1 MDSGSRPLIPFLIAI
16 VLGALIGF
24 YFTRRREKQGAKI
37 ITQAEYW
44 VYLPGLE
51 MPEQDAVMTR
61 LITTNP
67 HGKAGQSPIGPK
79 EGLLFSDIRLHVAL
93 VLRSKN
99 PHVFRPDLFSE
110 TEADAESLAALSAAQ
125 SMVKLRYVSEE
136 PLNDDRHMRFLPHLA
151 DAYAQVGKGVLIYDA
166 MAEQLIKPNEL
177 FEMLSENPTIS
188 DPGLHFRVVWKRDG
202 EGAYASTKGLIKK
215 GLPELT
221 SAMARPDNQ
230 LLITEVIQAVGEK
243 VWQEGFAE
251 EMRVTCF
258 GDEFIAL
265 AQPGKG
271 TPRTLHIQRVR
282 TAG

>member
-1 MDSGSRPLIPFLIAI
+1 MIPVILAV

-24 YFTRRREKQGAKI
+24 YFTRRRQKEGAKI

-44 VYLPGLE
+44 VYLPGVE

-61 LITTNP
+61 LITHNP
-67 HGKAGQSPIGPK
+67 HGKPGHSPIGPR

-110 TEADAESLAALSAAQ
+110 TEADSEALAALSSAK
-125 SMVKLRYVSEE
+125 SMVKMRYVSEE
-136 PLNDDRHMRFLPHLA
+136 PLQDDRHMMFLPHLA
-151 DAYAQVGKGVLIYDA
+151 DAYANVGNAVLIYDA
-166 MAEQLIKPNEL
+166 MAEVLIKPAEL
-177 FEMLSENPTIS
+177 FEMLNVNPTIS
-188 DPGLHFRVVWKRDG
+188 DPDLHFRVVWRRDG
-202 EGAYASTKGLIKK
+202 EGAFASTKGLIKK

-230 LLITEVIQAVGEK
+230 LLITEVIKAVGEK
-243 VWQEGFAE
+243 VWMEGFSE
-251 EMRVTCF
+251 EVRVTCF